1 MRISAKT
8 KLCIIIGKPVD
19 QSLSPKMHNAGYEA
33 LGIDDQFIFLGAN
46 VEPADLENAIAGLRA
61 INARGITVTHPHKI
75 MVMKYLDKIDETA
88 KSIGAVNT
96 IVNNDGVLTGSN
108 TDWIGVVN
116 AIEKVTPLEN
126 KTVAIIG
133 AGGAARAAVYGVTKK
148 GAKAKIF
155 NRTIDKAKELAE
167 EFRCDYASLEKLDT
181 IKNMDIIINVTSVS
195 MEGKSLVDKQ
205 LLTNK
210 HIVFDAVYAPFETP
224 LLQNAKAQGA
234 QIIHGTEWLL
244 HQGFAQFEMYTEKKA
259 PEDVMR
265 KVLLEH
271 L

>member
-1 MRISAKT
+1 MNISAKT
-8 KLCIIIGKPVD
+8 KLCIIIGNPVD

-46 VEPADLENAIAGLRA
+46 VFAQDLEKAIAGLRA
-61 INARGITVTHPHKI
+61 IHARGITVTHPHKI
-75 MVMKYLDKIDETA
+75 TVMKYLDQLDDTA
-88 KSIGAVNT
+88 TSIGAVNT

-108 TDWIGVVN
+108 TDWLGVVQ

-126 KTVAIIG
+126 KTVAIVG

-148 GAKAKIF
+148 GAKATIF
-155 NRTIDKAKELAE
+155 NRTLDKAKELAA
-167 EFRCDYASLEKLDT
+167 EFHCEYASLEKLNT
-181 IKNMDIIINVTSVS
+181 IKTMDIIINVTSVS
-195 MEGKSLVDKQ
+195 MEGKSLIDKQ
-205 LLTNK
+205 FLTDK

-224 LLQNAKAQGA
+224 LLQDAKAQGA

-244 HQGFAQFEMYTEKKA
+244 HQGFAQFEMYTGQKA
-259 PEDVMR
+259 PEDIMR